1 MKKKKKII
9 ISVILTVVIVIV
21 FICFITKNRNKNF
34 VSKTEKAEYGDICDV
49 ITATGTLNPIITVD
63 VGTQVSG
70 IIDKIYVDFNS
81 KVRQGQVIARLDT
94 NFLAASLL
102 DAKANLEK
110 SKSKLDYDEKNYKRI
125 KQLYESKIVAETDYE
140 TALYNYETAKANY
153 QSAKAQIERAKINL
167 KYATIK
173 SPISGVITSRNV
185 DEGQTVAASFN
196 TPTLFTIAKDLTKMQ
211 VEADVDEADIGQVR
225 NGQRVEFSVDAFIDE
240 IFQGT
245 VIQIR
250 LKPEVIQNVVTYTVI
265 IEAPNPELKLMPGM
279 TANIT
284 VYVKELKNVL
294 KISLQALNFEP
305 LEEFMADY
313 EKNIPDSVKNRHK
326 KRIENSDNNSSEQTK
341 NKKNSDI
348 FENVWIKQG
357 DNIRPQRVKTGLNN
371 GVFVEIKKGI
381 KQGTEIIIAQEIQK
395 KENEN
400 NKKSPFMP
408 SRRKKKK

>member
-1 MKKKKKII
+1 
-9 ISVILTVVIVIV
+9 
-21 FICFITKNRNKNF
+21 
-34 VSKTEKAEYGDICDV
+34 
-49 ITATGTLNPIITVD
+49 
-63 VGTQVSG
+63 
-70 IIDKIYVDFNS
+70 
-81 KVRQGQVIARLDT
+81 
-94 NFLAASLL
+94 
-102 DAKANLEK
+102 
-110 SKSKLDYDEKNYKRI
+110 
-125 KQLYESKIVAETDYE
+125 
-140 TALYNYETAKANY
+140 
-153 QSAKAQIERAKINL
+153 
-167 KYATIK
+167 
-173 SPISGVITSRNV
+173 V